1 MATTTLRI
9 PVRPTGATGATG
21 AGRDRRPVHRPAGGA
36 ARRLRHALGDDW
48 APAYLFVAP
57 LLVLLVGLIAWP
69 IAQAVWMSFHNV
81 IGPRWGDFV
90 GLRNYAV
97 QVQDPLFQRSF
108 VLTVLFTAE
117 SVAVKFAVG
126 LSAALALHQLRRWR
140 FSGLLTALILAPFIV
155 PEVVT
160 AAIWRYLYNPTFGGL
175 NATLQ
180 ALHALTGGLIGSV
193 QGLPWTGDP
202 TLALQAM
209 VAVNVWKGVPFFTL
223 LALAGLKAIDRELYD
238 AAAVDGANAW
248 QRFLHI
254 TLPGLRYVIIVET
267 LFSTI
272 STFNTFGLVYLITGG
287 GPGGATR
294 LYALRTY
301 ELIGSLRYGQA
312 VAVAMLMAP
321 ILMLAVVF
329 LGRYMRAGQRG
340 AEGPP
345 GLAFRVLLA
354 LCGPLRL
361 AVVLLRRTFWA
372 LNALGERLV
381 GGAGS
386 ALLRRLSGADAGRE
400 RALRRAAGALL
411 VALPVAAIA
420 LFELYPFYWIAIT
433 AFKTNLQ
440 VQQFSSVF
448 WPDPWTLEH
457 FRWLFSESQ
466 FWTWLRNTVT
476 VAIGATAIG
485 VSVSALGAYALV
497 RLRWRGAGFVS
508 TAILLTYLMP
518 GIMLVVP
525 LYQVFANLHL
535 VNQLGSLI
543 LAYPTF
549 LMPFACW
556 LLMGYYRS
564 IPEEL
569 EEAALIDGAN
579 RFQSWYRIVLPLTL
593 PALMAVALFA
603 VTNAWN
609 EFLFAFVFI
618 QSNSATTLPVGLGR
632 LIVGDVFAWGP
643 IMAASLVMSV
653 PVVAFYAFS
662 QRFLVEGLTA
672 GSVKG

>member
-1 MATTTLRI
+1 MATTTLR
-9 PVRPTGATGATG
+9 PARA
-21 AGRDRRPVHRPAGGA
+21 AGRLHNPHNPLAGWS
-36 ARRLRHALGDDW
+36 RRLRHILGDDW
-48 APAYLFVAP
+48 APAYLFMAP

-69 IAQAVWMSFHNV
+69 ILQAIWMSFHNV

-90 GLRNYAV
+90 GLRNYLT
-97 QVQDPLFQRSF
+97 QLEDPLFRRTLY
-108 VLTVLFTAE
+108 LTVLFTAE
-117 SVAVKFAVG
+117 AVVIKFAIG
-126 LSAALALHQLRRWR
+126 LAAALALHQLRGWR
-140 FSGLLTALILAPFIV
+140 FAGVLTALILAPFIV

-160 AAIWRYLYNPTFGGL
+160 AAIWRFLYNPTFGGL
-175 NATLQ
+175 NATLR
-180 ALHALTGGLIGSV
+180 ALYDLTGGLIGSA

-223 LALAGLKAIDRELYD
+223 LALAGLKAIASEQYD

-248 QRFLHI
+248 QRFLHV

-312 VAVAMLMAP
+312 VAVALLVAP
-321 ILMLAVVF
+321 ILMVAVIF
-329 LGRYMRAGQRG
+329 LGRYMRSGQRG
-340 AEGPP
+340 AGEDAAGSEP
-345 GLAFRVLLA
+345 GLVSRALGRALGLLLLPARLVLHA
-354 LCGPLRL
+354 LRF
-361 AVVLLRRTFWA
+361 TFWA
-372 LNALGERLV
+372 LNGVGERLL
-381 GGAGS
+381 GGLFGS
-386 ALLRRLSGADAGRE
+386 TMRLLSGGDAGRE
-400 RALRRAAGALL
+400 RALRRVLGALL
-411 VALPVAAIA
+411 VVVPVAVIT
-420 LFELYPFYWIAIT
+420 FVELYPFYWIGIT

-440 VQQFSSVF
+440 VQQFRSVF

-457 FRWLFSESQ
+457 FRWLFLESS

-476 VAIGATAIG
+476 VAAGATAIG

-497 RLRWRGAGFVS
+497 RLRWRGAGFIS
-508 TAILLTYLMP
+508 TAILITYLMP

-535 VNQLGSLI
+535 VNRLGSLI
-543 LAYPTF
+543 VAYPTF

-569 EEAALIDGAN
+569 EEAAMIDGCN

-618 QSNSATTLPVGLGR
+618 QSNDATTLPVGLGR

-643 IMAASLVMSV
+643 IMAASLAMSI
-653 PVVAFYAFS
+653 PVIAFYAFT

>member
-9 PVRPTGATGATG
+9 PVRPAGATG

-272 STFNTFGLVYLITGG
+272 STFNTFGLVYL
-287 GPGGATR
+287 
-294 LYALRTY
+294 
-301 ELIGSLRYGQA
+301 
-312 VAVAMLMAP
+312 
-321 ILMLAVVF
+321 
-329 LGRYMRAGQRG
+329 
-340 AEGPP
+340 
-345 GLAFRVLLA
+345 
-354 LCGPLRL
+354 
-361 AVVLLRRTFWA
+361 
-372 LNALGERLV
+372 
-381 GGAGS
+381 
-386 ALLRRLSGADAGRE
+386 
-400 RALRRAAGALL
+400 
-411 VALPVAAIA
+411 
-420 LFELYPFYWIAIT
+420 
-433 AFKTNLQ
+433 
-440 VQQFSSVF
+440 
-448 WPDPWTLEH
+448 
-457 FRWLFSESQ
+457 
-466 FWTWLRNTVT
+466 
-476 VAIGATAIG
+476 
-485 VSVSALGAYALV
+485 
-497 RLRWRGAGFVS
+497 
-508 TAILLTYLMP
+508 
-518 GIMLVVP
+518 
-525 LYQVFANLHL
+525 
-535 VNQLGSLI
+535 
-543 LAYPTF
+543 
-549 LMPFACW
+549 
-556 LLMGYYRS
+556 
-564 IPEEL
+564 
-569 EEAALIDGAN
+569 
-579 RFQSWYRIVLPLTL
+579 
-593 PALMAVALFA
+593 
-603 VTNAWN
+603 
-609 EFLFAFVFI
+609 
-618 QSNSATTLPVGLGR
+618 
-632 LIVGDVFAWGP
+632 
-643 IMAASLVMSV
+643 
-653 PVVAFYAFS
+653 
-662 QRFLVEGLTA
+662 
-672 GSVKG
+672 